1 MNRQQFI
8 IIAGRLSLA
17 IILAGIVAALGKKV
31 VFEKNCDSCPDY
43 ASCPG
48 AEKCSIAAAA
58 EKK

>member
-8 IIAGRLSLA
+8 IKAGRLSLA
-17 IILAGIVAALGKKV
+17 IILAGIVAALVKKV
-31 VFEKNCDSCPDY
+31 VLEKNCGSCPDY

-48 AEKCSIAAAA
+48 VEKCSTVAKA